1 VSAAQLSRTTFVD
14 HLRRLIAEMEM
25 DPSLIQLEVTESVI
39 IEGAGDARESLYEIA
54 ALGVGIAI
62 DDFGTGYS
70 GLAYLKRLPI
80 DTVKIDQ
87 SFVRDLTIDPDDK
100 AIVTAIVAMARS
112 LGVEVV
118 AEGVETEEQLEELKR
133 LGCTRAQGFLL
144 ARPMTGAGV
153 TRFLA
158 RLTAAA

>member
-1 VSAAQLSRTTFVD
+1 VER
-14 HLRRLIAEMEM
+14 LRGLVEELAF
-25 DPSLIQLEVTESVI
+25 DPSLIELEVTERVI
-39 IEGAGDARESLYEIA
+39 IEGAGEARRALDDLA

-87 SFVRDLTIDPDDK
+87 SFVRDLTVDPDDA

-112 LGVEVV
+112 LDVDVV
-118 AEGVETEEQLEELKR
+118 AEGVETEEQLDELKR
-133 LGCTRAQGFLL
+133 LGCRRGQGYLL
-144 ARPMTGAGV
+144 ARPMPADAV
-153 TRFLA
+153 AKFLGKSVE
-158 RLTAAA
+158 LI

>member
-1 VSAAQLSRTTFVD
+1 VNL
-14 HLRRLIAEMEM
+14 
-25 DPSLIQLEVTESVI
+25 
-39 IEGAGDARESLYEIA
+39 
-54 ALGVGIAI
+54 AI

-87 SFVRDLTIDPDDK
+87 SFVRDLTIDADDA

-112 LGVEVV
+112 LAVDVV

-133 LGCTRAQGFLL
+133 LGCQRAQGYLL
-144 ARPMTGAGV
+144 ARPMD
-153 TRFLA
+153 
-158 RLTAAA
+158 AAAISRLLGLQPVGEAAD